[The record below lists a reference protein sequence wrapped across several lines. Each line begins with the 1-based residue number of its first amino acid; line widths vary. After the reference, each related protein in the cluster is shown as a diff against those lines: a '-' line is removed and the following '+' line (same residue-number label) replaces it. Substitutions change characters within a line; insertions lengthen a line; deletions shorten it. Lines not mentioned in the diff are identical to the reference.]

1 MYTCVDD
8 IGSNNYD
15 YYYDYDKHD
24 QIVSEK

>member
-1 MYTCVDD
+1 MYNCLDD

-15 YYYDYDKHD
+15 YDYDYDKHD